1 MCVGKEQIYFV
12 LFLLLLLLVFFK
24 NSFVFYLFIFGCI
37 GSSLLRA
44 GFLQLQ
50 RAEAQQLW
58 RTGLVAPRHVGSSQ
72 IRDQTRV
79 PCTGRRILNHCATRE
94 VPAVACLCSVGDL
107 TAFLPLVWDDPVHV
121 GEVDDAGEKKKRL
134 FWEVLKMPKI
144 VSSFS
149 LLHHQLLL
157 HVLGHP
163 KPERRQGQKIHS

>member
-1 MCVGKEQIYFV
+1 M
-12 LFLLLLLLVFFK
+12 
-24 NSFVFYLFIFGCI
+24 
-37 GSSLLRA
+37 
-44 GFLQLQ
+44 
-50 RAEAQQLW
+50 W

-134 FWEVLKMPKI
+134 FWEVLKMPKGMEFRTQ
-144 VSSFS
+144 VKEVGFGGSSYKS
-149 LLHHQLLL
+149 H
-157 HVLGHP
+157 
-163 KPERRQGQKIHS
+163 RRETRNRGRHIH